1 MLKMTMVRKE
11 KGWSQHELARR
22 ANMYNTDICKIEGGW
37 LKPFPAQAKRL
48 GKVLELSIDE
58 LIQPIDPPGDMVR
71 KMDEMTKEITGDNR

>member
-48 GKVLELSIDE
+48 GGEGVGIEC
-58 LIQPIDPPGDMVR
+58 
-71 KMDEMTKEITGDNR
+71 